1 MAKKH
6 QVSKNGYCEQFMV
19 FTLHYRIQC
28 LRKYG
33 NKLVNM
39 LRYGELM
46 QRQAH
51 KDKSVCHSLLYMSL
65 VFFRIV
71 LQGKC
76 IKESTS

>member
-1 MAKKH
+1 
-6 QVSKNGYCEQFMV
+6 
-19 FTLHYRIQC
+19 
-28 LRKYG
+28 
-33 NKLVNM
+33 M

-71 LQGKC
+71 LQGKY

>member
-19 FTLHYRIQC
+19 FTFIIEEC
-28 LRKYG
+28 LRKHG
-33 NKLVNM
+33 NTLVNM

-51 KDKSVCHSLLYMSL
+51 KDKSVCHSLLYEFS
-65 VFFRIV
+65 VFQNCVMR
-71 LQGKC
+71 KMY
-76 IKESTS
+76 